1 MRIGTAIPA
10 AALLAL
16 MLAGPTAAA
25 DDKSVMDKLAKLQ
38 GDWIMLDENGAET
51 DMIGST
57 FRLTAA
63 GSALVEVMAPGSP
76 EGFEMVNMY
85 HADGDR
91 VLMTHYCAAGNQPRM
106 VVKATDDD
114 NRLVL
119 QFESVTNLASP
130 DANHMHHAEYIFHGD
145 DRLTTLW
152 WSMQDGKV
160 NEDEHVTIELKR
172 KK

>member
-1 MRIGTAIPA
+1 MRNRTVMGG

-16 MLAGPTAAA
+16 LLAGGNAAA
-25 DDKSVMDKLAKLQ
+25 EGESVMEKLARLQ

-57 FRLTAA
+57 FRLTAG
-63 GSALVEVMAPGSP
+63 GSVLVEVMGPD
-76 EGFEMVNMY
+76 EGFEMFNMF
-85 HADGDR
+85 HADGER

-106 VVKATDDD
+106 EVKATDDE
-114 NRLVL
+114 NRLEL

-130 DANHMHHAEYIFHGD
+130 GANHMHQAEYIFRGD
-145 DRLTTLW
+145 DRLTTRW

-160 NEDEHVTIELKR
+160 DEEIHVTIELQR
-172 KK
+172 KE